1 MWLKWNFMIH
11 SNSFRKAIFSENQLF
26 IILLTLIFKCMK
38 QVNLKLVK
46 TILPLLM
53 GLLLSVGV
61 FAQQITITGVVKD
74 AKGEPIIGANVAVKG
89 TTTGTITDLDGG
101 FSLKAPQNS
110 LLTVSFIGYKS
121 VDVKAT
127 NNMVVVLQEDAIM
140 LEGTVVIGYGTV
152 KKNDLTGSVTAI
164 DANKLT
170 RGMATS
176 ASDLLVGKAAGVSII
191 TDGGAPGSGATI
203 RIRGGSSMSASND
216 PLIVIDGVPVDNNSI
231 SGMANPLSTIHPNDI
246 ESFTILKDASST
258 AIYGSRASNG
268 VIIITT
274 KKGKAGK
281 VRISYDG
288 NFSVSTKTKT
298 VDMMSAAT
306 FTDYVKTSFGATSDQ
321 AKALGTASTN
331 WQDEIFK
338 TALSTDHNVS
348 VSGSIPHMPYRVS
361 ASYTNENGILKTSNM
376 ERATGAISLSPT
388 FFDNKLNIQLNVKGI
403 YNTNVFADKGA
414 IGSATQFDPTQPVYA
429 DTAYGNGYYMSLK
442 ASDGK
447 PIDIGLANPLAI
459 LNQKHDESTVY
470 RSIGNAQIDYKMHFL
485 PDLRANLNLGYD
497 VSKGDG
503 DVIVEDNSPMSYVQG
518 NYKSGWGDNKHYYQ
532 LKRNTLLDFYLNY
545 KKEIGIHNIDAM
557 AGYSWQHFYNT
568 TYNEY
573 PYSAAVAGE
582 KGEATYKAGD
592 DYSSESYLV
601 SFFGRLNYSLLNRY
615 LLTFTLRN
623 DGSSRFSPDNRWGL
637 FPSAAFAWKIN
648 EEAFLKDSKVLS
660 NLKLR
665 LGYGITGQQNLGQGD
680 YPYMARYTYSKAG
693 ANYYFGD
700 KMVGLIRP
708 EAYDTNLKWEETT
721 TYNIGVD
728 YGFLNN
734 RISGA
739 LDLYYR
745 KTKDLLNTVSIAAG
759 TNFSNELLTN
769 MGELENKGI
778 EFTVN
783 AQPIVSKDWNWTVG
797 YNVSYNK
804 NKITKLTI
812 NDDPNYVGVIQG
824 GIDGGTGNKVMI
836 QSVNHSFNS
845 FYVYEQVYNQAGSPV
860 DGAYVDQNID
870 GQINE
875 KDLIRYKKAAPD
887 VFMGLSS
894 QLSYKN
900 WDFQFALRANI
911 GNYAYNNVQSNRES
925 SATAFDPSGFL
936 KNRINSALT
945 TNFVNPQYQ
954 SSYYIQN
961 ASFLR
966 MDNISL
972 GYTFNKLFNS
982 NQTARIYCTVQ
993 NPFVITKYKGI
1004 DPEFNNDGIDN
1015 NIYPHPRVYM
1025 VGLSLNF

>member
-1 MWLKWNFMIH
+1 
-11 SNSFRKAIFSENQLF
+11 
-26 IILLTLIFKCMK
+26 MK

-623 DGSSRFSPDNRWGL
+623 DGSSRFNPDNRWGL

-665 LGYGITGQQNLGQGD
+665 LGYGITGQQDLGKGD

-708 EAYDTNLKWEETT
+708 EAYDSKLKWEETT
-721 TYNIGVD
+721 TYNVGVD

-739 LDLYYR
+739 LELYYR

-783 AQPIVSKDWNWTVG
+783 AQPIVSKDWNWTIG

-954 SSYYIQN
+954 SNYYIQN

-993 NPFVITKYKGI
+993 NPFVITKYKGL
-1004 DPEFNNDGIDN
+1004 DPEFNNQGIDN

>member
-1 MWLKWNFMIH
+1 
-11 SNSFRKAIFSENQLF
+11 
-26 IILLTLIFKCMK
+26 MK

-176 ASDLLVGKAAGVSII
+176 ASDLLVGKAAGVSVI

-804 NKITKLTI
+804 NEITKLTI
-812 NDDPNYVGVIQG
+812 NDDPNYVGVVHG
-824 GIDGGTGNKVMI
+824 GIDGGTGNKIMI
-836 QSVNHSFNS
+836 HSVNHSYNS

-894 QLSYKN
+894 QLSYKK

>member
-1 MWLKWNFMIH
+1 
-11 SNSFRKAIFSENQLF
+11 
-26 IILLTLIFKCMK
+26 MK

-176 ASDLLVGKAAGVSII
+176 ASDLLVGKAAGVSVI

-429 DTAYGNGYYMSLK
+429 DTAYGNGYYMALK

-623 DGSSRFSPDNRWGL
+623 DGSSRFNPDNRWGL

-665 LGYGITGQQNLGQGD
+665 LGYGITGQQDLGKGD

-708 EAYDTNLKWEETT
+708 EAYDSKLKWEETT
-721 TYNIGVD
+721 TYNVGVD

-739 LDLYYR
+739 LELYYR

-783 AQPIVSKDWNWTVG
+783 AQPIVSKDWNWTIG

-954 SSYYIQN
+954 SNYYIQN

-993 NPFVITKYKGI
+993 NPFVITKYKGL
-1004 DPEFNNDGIDN
+1004 DPEFNNQGIDN